1 MIDTKKKIFTPI
13 DLTVLR
19 IDEVNPFDFYL
30 KTGPVN
36 NEYVLYS
43 KKGSR
48 FTEEV
53 ALELI
58 SHGIKLIYVPETD
71 QEAYLEY
78 IEWNLQDIVRDKS
91 ISPEEK
97 SKIVYGSSKHLFAK
111 LFQEPRVET
120 ILRTK
125 KTINHLVDVILSD
138 SETTESLIRMT
149 EHDYAT
155 YTHSINVGI
164 LSLAFARDILKD
176 IPAKEFYELGSGFFL
191 HDIGKTLIPLEILNK
206 KGPLSYNDWMVMKTH
221 PQKGYKMLKQ
231 AGVINEEASTI
242 VLQHHERT
250 DGSGYPKGLKG
261 DEINIFGKICS
272 IVDSFDAMTTNR
284 YYQPAFSSFEAMSII
299 KDKMQD
305 KKFDKDIF
313 KKFVTFFSEK

>member
-1 MIDTKKKIFTPI
+1 METEKNIFAPI

-48 FTEEV
+48 FTEEL

-58 SHGIKLIYVPETD
+58 SNGVKIIYVPDTD

-78 IEWNLQDIVRDKS
+78 VEWNLHDIINDKS
-91 ISPEEK
+91 IRPEEK
-97 SKIVYGSSKHLFAK
+97 SKIVYSSSKHLFTK

-125 KTINHLVDVILSD
+125 KTINHLVDIIISD
-138 SETTESLIRMT
+138 PKTTGHLIRIT

-164 LSLAFARDILKD
+164 LSLAFAKDILKD
-176 IPAKEFYELGSGFFL
+176 ISVKEFYNLGSGFFL
-191 HDIGKTLIPLEILNK
+191 HDIGKTLIPLDILNK
-206 KGPLSYNDWMVMKTH
+206 KGPLDFNDWMLMKTH

-231 AGVINEEASTI
+231 AGIINEEASTI

-250 DGSGYPKGLKG
+250 DGSGDVYFILNDLGPRENYNLEVIADLNGIRKSDIDHIRVVKGKAA
-261 DEINIFGKICS
+261 DY
-272 IVDSFDAMTTNR
+272 TN
-284 YYQPAFSSFEAMSII
+284 
-299 KDKMQD
+299 
-305 KKFDKDIF
+305 KK
-313 KKFVTFFSEK
+313 